1 MKHIM
6 DWTKAITTNHEAL
19 REIIAE
25 IAALLKLALT
35 GTATAWP
42 HEIQAQARR
51 LLRPAESALR
61 RLIIIM
67 ARDVTVKLPPL
78 RPMPKGLVIK
88 VSGQGQPRFRLYDT
102 RKRFRPLDGE
112 RPEGKRGPC
121 IRFMALPNPL
131 IPAAL
136 TQKPRPNRVAGLARR
151 LAALKLAFE
160 TLPQQAR
167 RMARWQL
174 RRQAKEK
181 VKFKSPLRPG
191 HPPGH
196 QRRPRLEIDHVL
208 EVCHGLAFDVLAANS
223 S

>member
-1 MKHIM
+1 MKHVM
-6 DWTKAITTNHEAL
+6 DWTRIIRTNTKAL
-19 REIIAE
+19 RVVLAE
-25 IAALLKLALT
+25 IAALLELAVK
-35 GTATAWP
+35 GTAVEWP
-42 HEIQAQARR
+42 HQVQARVRR

-67 ARDVTVKLPPL
+67 ARDVTVKLPPP
-78 RPMPKGLVIK
+78 RPMPKGLKIK
-88 VSGQGQPRFRLYDT
+88 AKGQSQPRFKLYDA
-102 RKRFRPLDGE
+102 RKRFRPIDAQK
-112 RPEGKRGPC
+112 PEDRRGPR
-121 IRFMALPNPL
+121 IRFMALPSPL

-151 LAALKLAFE
+151 FAALKLAFE
-160 TLPQQAR
+160 TLPQQAK

-181 VKFKSPLRPG
+181 AKFKSPLRPG

-196 QRRPRLEIDHVL
+196 QRRPRFTIDHVL
-208 EVCHGLAFDVLAANS
+208 EALHGLAFDALQPNS